1 MRSQS
6 ERDMNPTAFLQALG
20 SIGLFPARIFL
31 PAFVT
36 ALLLRFGP
44 HISFIAHA
52 GLLGHVHNEP
62 AWFTSNV
69 SLIVLAALSVLE
81 ILGQKNPEARHILH
95 EFDAYLKAGLAA
107 LTSIGVVSATDA
119 SFVKQTVHQAGFL
132 SYLCPLIAA
141 FGTLR
146 VSRLRRDVLQPLRE
160 HVEGTHLDRLIS
172 WAEES
177 WVALGALVM
186 VVFPVLMLLIVGIAT
201 AVLMFARRRM
211 RVAEEHAKIRC
222 GQCGTL
228 VYACAMACQT
238 CRRPL
243 EQPRAVGFLGHSKP
257 YAADDLT
264 DHPYRLV
271 EKKRC
276 PVCASNLK
284 ARQPHQTCGACG
296 QAVPADAGFAEAYL
310 DHVAQRL
317 PVVLSICFL
326 FSLVP
331 VVGLIAGAVYY
342 RMALVLPF
350 SQYLPFGRRF
360 LLGWGIRLLFLF
372 LAIFQ
377 ILPLLGGLVV
387 PLMALVSFTAYRN
400 SYRSIALPGEA
411 PVPV

>member
-1 MRSQS
+1 
-6 ERDMNPTAFLQALG
+6 MNPTAFLQALG

-31 PAFVT
+31 PAFIT

-44 HISFIAHA
+44 HVPLIAHA

-62 AWFTSNV
+62 AWFTSNI
-69 SLIVLAALSVLE
+69 SLIVFGALSVLE

-107 LTSIGVVSATDA
+107 LTSLGVISATDA
-119 SFVKQTVHQAGFL
+119 SFVKQTVHQASFL
-132 SYLCPLIAA
+132 DYVLPLVAA
-141 FGTLR
+141 LGTFR
-146 VSRLRRDVLQPLRE
+146 VSQLRRDVLQPLHE

-177 WVALGALVM
+177 WVAFGALVM
-186 VVFPVLMLLIVGIAT
+186 VVFPVLMLLIVAVAT
-201 AVLMFARRRM
+201 GVLMLVRRRM
-211 RVAEEHAKIRC
+211 RVAEEHARIPC
-222 GQCGTL
+222 GQCGTP
-228 VYACAMACQT
+228 VYACAMACPK
-238 CRRPL
+238 CRKPVD
-243 EQPRAVGFLGHSKP
+243 QPCEVGFLGHSKP
-257 YAADDLT
+257 YPADDLA

-276 PVCASNLK
+276 PVCATHLK
-284 ARQPHQTCGACG
+284 SRQPHQTCGACG
-296 QAVPADAGFAEAYL
+296 QAVPADAAFAEAYL

-317 PVVLSICFL
+317 PTVLGICFL

-331 VVGLIAGAVYY
+331 IVGLIAGAVYY

-360 LLGWGIRLLFLF
+360 LLNWGIRLLFLF

-377 ILPLLGGLVV
+377 IVPLLGGLVV
-387 PLMALVSFTAYRN
+387 PLMALVSFTMYRN
-400 SYRSIALPGEA
+400 SYRSIALPGPGKA
-411 PVPV
+411 AVAV

>member
-1 MRSQS
+1 
-6 ERDMNPTAFLQALG
+6 MNPTAFLQALG

-44 HISFIAHA
+44 HIPLIAHA
-52 GLLGHVHNEP
+52 GLLSHIHHEP
-62 AWFTSNV
+62 AWFTSNIT
-69 SLIVLAALSVLE
+69 LIILGALSGLE

-107 LTSIGVVSATDA
+107 LTSLGVISATDS
-119 SFVKQTVHQAGFL
+119 SFVKQTLHQASVL
-132 SYLCPLIAA
+132 DYLFPLIAA
-141 FGTLR
+141 LGTFR
-146 VSRLRRDVLQPLRE
+146 VSRIRRDVLQPLHE

-177 WVALGALVM
+177 WVAFGALVM
-186 VVFPVLMLLIVGIAT
+186 VVFPILMLLIVGIAT
-201 AVLMFARRRM
+201 GVLMVVRRRM
-211 RVAEEHAKIRC
+211 RVAEEHAKITC

-228 VYACAMACQT
+228 VYACAMACPT
-238 CRRPL
+238 CRKPV
-243 EQPRAVGFLGHSKP
+243 EQPRAVGFLGQSKP
-257 YAADDLT
+257 YPADDLA

-276 PVCASNLK
+276 PVCASHLK
-284 ARQPHQTCGACG
+284 SRQPHQTCGTCG
-296 QAVPADAGFAEAYL
+296 QAIPADAAFAEAYP
-310 DHVAQRL
+310 DHVAKRL
-317 PVVLSICFL
+317 PVVLGICFL

-331 VVGLIAGAVYY
+331 IIGLIAGAVYY
-342 RMALVLPF
+342 RMELVLPF

-360 LLGWGIRLLFLF
+360 LLRWGIRLLFLF

-377 ILPLLGGLVV
+377 IVPLLGGLVV

-411 PVPV
+411 AVAV